1 MTMYFSNAYIPLLLF
16 VLKASLAATVVVAL
30 LQLPDNSIQSS
41 NTSNTTQEL
50 QESLQLL
57 DSNDTL
63 NRYVKVAEAGAET
76 I

>member
-1 MTMYFSNAYIPLLLF
+1 MFFSNAYIPLLLF
-16 VLKASLAATVVVAL
+16 VLKASLAATVVVAPL
-30 LQLPDNSIQSS
+30 RLPDINIKSS

-57 DSNDTL
+57 YSNDTL
-63 NRYVKVAEAGAET
+63 TRYVKVAEAGVET

>member
-16 VLKASLAATVVVAL
+16 VLKASLAATVVVAPL
-30 LQLPDNSIQSS
+30 RLPDINIKSS

-57 DSNDTL
+57 YSNDTL
-63 NRYVKVAEAGAET
+63 TRYVKVAEAGAET

>member
-1 MTMYFSNAYIPLLLF
+1 MYFSNAYIPLLHF
-16 VLKASLAATVVVAL
+16 VLKASLAATVVVAP

-57 DSNDTL
+57 YSNDTL
-63 NRYVKVAEAGAET
+63 TRYVKVAEAGAET